1 MPNNQITSLH
11 SPHVERVKALLGSRG
26 KKIRQAEK
34 EFIADGI
41 QSVREA
47 LQGLAEERLSSAG
60 KNDKPELIALYVTER
75 GYAKLQSEVGL
86 KDLEQAPLFHVT
98 EEVMN
103 AMSETESPQ
112 GILALCKYTEMTLY
126 KIAQKESKKVAYF
139 WEIQDPGNS
148 GTVIRTA
155 EAFGFDAVVFSTNS
169 VDVYSPKT
177 VRATVGAIW
186 HIPVVEN
193 VPLGEIMDFAQ
204 KHGYQTVALDGASE
218 DSLSNLDKS
227 EKMILIFG
235 NEARGLPEVAN
246 LDARVRIPMSGKSES
261 LNVASAAAIALFEVG
276 IR

>member
-47 LQGLAEERLSSAG
+47 LQGLTEERLSSAG
-60 KNDKPELIALYVTER
+60 KSEKPKLIALYVTER
-75 GYAKLQSEVGL
+75 GYAKLQSEVDL
-86 KDLEQAPLFHVT
+86 EDLEQAPLFHVT
-98 EEVMN
+98 DEVMN
-103 AMSETESPQ
+103 AMSDTESPQ

-126 KIAQKESKKVAYF
+126 KIAQKESKKIAYF

-155 EAFGFDAVVFSTNS
+155 EALGFDAVVFSTNS

-186 HIPVVEN
+186 YIPVVEN
-193 VPLGEIMDFAQ
+193 VPLPEIMDFAQ

-218 DSLSNLDKS
+218 DSLANLDKS